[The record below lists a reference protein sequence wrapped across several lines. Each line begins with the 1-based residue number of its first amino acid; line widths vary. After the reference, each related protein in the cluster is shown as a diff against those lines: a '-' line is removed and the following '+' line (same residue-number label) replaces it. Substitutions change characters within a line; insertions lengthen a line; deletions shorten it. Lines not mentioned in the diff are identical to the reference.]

1 MEYTATKLTR
11 VLLTGST
18 GFIGSRLSAAL
29 EQAGYTLIRAD
40 RTNGI
45 DLVDPICVNNLPD
58 VDIVVHLAALTTQSY
73 IQPADV
79 LRTNLLSTQYLI
91 DRYAGKI
98 QRFVLASTSET
109 YASTVTLFD
118 WPVPTCETVPLSV
131 EDVTNPRWS
140 YAASKIANELQV
152 TAAHKQLGMD
162 YTIIRYHNT
171 YGPGQKNQFIPD
183 FIQRAKAGNLL
194 LNGWDST
201 RSFMYVDDV
210 VDATIKIIQESKCI
224 NEIINVG
231 SEDERNI
238 KELAELI
245 LDQMGVVGELT
256 LVPSP
261 PGSVLRRCADLSK
274 MKSLID
280 FVPRVSLEQG
290 IAKIL
295 DQH

>member
-1 MEYTATKLTR
+1 LTT

-18 GFIGSRLSAAL
+18 GFIGSELAAAL
-29 EQAGYTLIRAD
+29 TDQGYVLVHAD
-40 RTNGI
+40 RTHGI
-45 DLVDPICVNNLPD
+45 DLTDPICVNNLPD
-58 VDIVVHLAALTTQSY
+58 VNIVVHLAALTTQSY
-73 IQPADV
+73 DQPADV

-109 YASTVTLFD
+109 YASTVALFD
-118 WPVPTCETVPLSV
+118 WPVPTDEKVPLSI

-140 YAASKIANELQV
+140 YGASKIANELQV

-171 YGPGQKNQFIPD
+171 YGPGQQNQFIPD
-183 FIQRAKAGNLL
+183 FVQRAKAGNLL
-194 LNGWDST
+194 LKGWDST
-201 RSFMYVDDV
+201 RSFMYIDDV
-210 VDATIKIIQESKCI
+210 VAATVKIIQEPKCV

-238 KELAELI
+238 KQVAELI
-245 LDQMGVVGELT
+245 LDKMGITGELT
-256 LVPSP
+256 LVGSP

-274 MKSLID
+274 MKLLID

>member
-1 MEYTATKLTR
+1 LDKKLTK
-11 VLLTGST
+11 VLLTGAT
-18 GFIGSRLSAAL
+18 GFIGSELSNAL
-29 EQAGYTLIRAD
+29 EQAGYTLIRAG
-40 RTNGI
+40 RTNGV
-45 DLVDPICVNNLPD
+45 DLTDPDSVNALPD
-58 VDIVVHLAALTTQSY
+58 VDVVVHLAALTTQSY
-73 IQPADV
+73 DRPSDV

-109 YASTVTLFD
+109 YASTVSLFD
-118 WPVPTCETVPLSV
+118 WPVPTNETVPLSI

-152 TAAHKQLGMD
+152 TAAHKQLGMA

-171 YGPGQKNQFIPD
+171 YGPGQQDQFIPD
-183 FIQRAKAGNLL
+183 FIQRARAGNLL

-201 RSFMYVDDV
+201 RSFMYIDDV
-210 VDATIKIIQESKCI
+210 VAATVKIIQEPRCI

-238 KELAELI
+238 KQVAEIILDRMGMTGELALI
-245 LDQMGVVGELT
+245 A
-256 LVPSP
+256 SP
-261 PGSVLRRCADLSK
+261 PGSVVRRCADLTK

-280 FVPRVSLEQG
+280 FVPRVTLEQG

-295 DQH
+295 DQQ

>member
-1 MEYTATKLTR
+1 
-11 VLLTGST
+11 
-18 GFIGSRLSAAL
+18 L
-29 EQAGYTLIRAD
+29 EQAGYILIQAD
-40 RTNGI
+40 RTNGV
-45 DLVDPICVNNLPD
+45 DLTDQNSVNSLPD
-58 VDIVVHLAALTTQSY
+58 VDMVIHLAAMTTQSY
-73 IQPADV
+73 DQPADV

-98 QRFVLASTSET
+98 QRFLLASTSET

-118 WPVPTCETVPLSV
+118 WPVPTDETVPLSV

-152 TAAHKQLGMD
+152 TSAHKQLGMA

-171 YGPGQKNQFIPD
+171 YGPGQQNQFIPD
-183 FIQRAKAGNLL
+183 FIQRARTGNLL

-201 RSFMYVDDV
+201 RSFMYIDDV
-210 VDATIKIIQESKCI
+210 VAATVKIIQEPRCA

-238 KELAELI
+238 KQVAELI
-245 LDQMGVVGELT
+245 LDRMGMTGELT
-256 LVPSP
+256 LVGSP

-280 FVPRVSLEQG
+280 FVPQVTLEQG

>member
-1 MEYTATKLTR
+1 M
-11 VLLTGST
+11 V
-18 GFIGSRLSAAL
+18 
-29 EQAGYTLIRAD
+29 RAD

-45 DLVDPICVNNLPD
+45 DLTDSICINALPD
-58 VDIVVHLAALTTQSY
+58 ADVVVHLAALTTQSY
-73 IQPADV
+73 DQPADV

-109 YASTVTLFD
+109 YASTVSLFD
-118 WPVPTCETVPLSV
+118 WPVPTSETVPLSI
-131 EDVTNPRWS
+131 EDITNPRWS
-140 YAASKIANELQV
+140 YAASKIANELQI
-152 TAAHKQLGMD
+152 TAAHKQLGMA

-171 YGPGQKNQFIPD
+171 YGPGQRNQFIPD
-183 FIQRAKAGNLL
+183 FIQRARAGNLL

-201 RSFMYVDDV
+201 RSFMYIDDV
-210 VDATIKIIQESKCI
+210 VDATVKIIQEPRCA

-238 KELAELI
+238 KQVAELI
-245 LDQMGVVGELT
+245 LDRMGMTGEFT
-256 LVPSP
+256 LVGSP

-280 FVPRVSLEQG
+280 FVPQVTLEQG

>member
-1 MEYTATKLTR
+1 MTR

-18 GFIGSRLSAAL
+18 GFIGTKLSTAL
-29 EQAGYTLIRAD
+29 EQAGYTLVRAD
-40 RTNGI
+40 RANGI
-45 DLVDPICVNNLPD
+45 DLTDSVCVNNLPD

-73 IQPADV
+73 NQPADV

-109 YASTVTLFD
+109 YASTVALFD
-118 WPVPTCETVPLSV
+118 WPVPTNETVPLSV

-140 YAASKIANELQV
+140 YGASKIANELQV
-152 TAAHKQLGMD
+152 TAANKQLGMD

-183 FIQRAKAGNLL
+183 FIQRVKTGNLL

-201 RSFMYVDDV
+201 RSFMYIDDV
-210 VDATIKIIQESKCI
+210 IDATLKIIAEPKCV

-245 LDQMGVVGELT
+245 LDQMGVTGELT
-256 LVPSP
+256 LVASP
-261 PGSVLRRCADLSK
+261 LGSVLRRCADLTK
-274 MKSLID
+274 MKSMIN
-280 FVPRVSLEQG
+280 FEPKVTLEQG